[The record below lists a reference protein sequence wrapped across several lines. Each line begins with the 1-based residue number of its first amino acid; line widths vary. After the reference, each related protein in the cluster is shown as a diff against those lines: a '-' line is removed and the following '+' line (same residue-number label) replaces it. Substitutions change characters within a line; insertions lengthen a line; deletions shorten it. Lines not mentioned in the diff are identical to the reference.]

1 MATVQVLS
9 PTQVLDGIASEP
21 TTPTSKEM
29 FPLPRPIESEGT
41 EICTYSIVELVG
53 RIATLE
59 RKLDD
64 TRTMSLH
71 ALEMSRVESLS
82 NDMLAK
88 ELRSLLETIQDQ
100 LDAERKLSEQ
110 NLEIANRNQR
120 IGMTV
125 GIVGLT
131 SLAALLFAVV
141 KSRPSRR

>member
-1 MATVQVLS
+1 MQVLS
-9 PTQVLDGIASEP
+9 PTQVLDGVPSEP
-21 TTPTSKEM
+21 STPTSEEM
-29 FPLPRPIESEGT
+29 FPLTRPIESEGL
-41 EICTYSIVELVG
+41 EICRYSTVELLG

-110 NLEIANRNQR
+110 NLQTANRNQR
-120 IGMTV
+120 IGMAIGV
-125 GIVGLT
+125 VGLT
-131 SLAALLFAVV
+131 SLAAFLFAVV